1 MVEVTDKPIS
11 PELVVNKVK
20 TDASGCVVT
29 YIGLIRAHSQ
39 GKVVLSVEYEDV
51 GGTAQ
56 RKLQQI
62 ADEAKQR
69 WQLENLAIAHR
80 VGKLKVGDIN
90 LVVAVASAHREEG
103 FAACQYVINQFKQ
116 NLPTQKRET
125 YQDGSIWVEDENTR

>member
-11 PELVVNKVK
+11 PELVIDKVK
-20 TDASGCVVT
+20 ADASGCVAT
-29 YIGLIRAHSQ
+29 YVGLIRSHSL
-39 GKVVLSVEYEDV
+39 GKAVLSVEYKDA

-56 RKLQQI
+56 RRLQQI
-62 ADEAKQR
+62 ADQAKQK

-90 LVVAVASAHREEG
+90 LVVAVAAAHRREG
-103 FAACQYVINQFKQ
+103 FAACQYVIDQFKQ

-125 YQDGSIWVEDENTR
+125 YQDGSVLVEGENTG